1 MYITGALERNWRLIL
16 LENRE
21 KEAAMSTIN
30 DFQNDFLGLSRDLS
44 VDASLIS
51 GFIIK
56 SLSCS
61 MFNLVWM
68 TEYEKG
74 WSKVFYTWRSF
85 FLSWWMEYF
94 VFGNNDELEKEQS
107 AIKLRNDHRLF
118 QSWNATKVV
127 LFKGFSS
134 NKYKQFTLK
143 ARVN

>member
-61 MFNLVWM
+61 MFNFVWM

-74 WSKVFYTWRSF
+74 RGWVFYTWRSF
-85 FLSWWMEYF
+85 FLSWWKEYF

-107 AIKLRNDHRLF
+107 AIVTSKWSSFISKLKCD
-118 QSWNATKVV
+118 QSS
-127 LFKGFSS
+127 FIQRISS

-143 ARVN
+143 ARVK